1 MSNPRKSSDSTKDAV
16 EALTILI
23 ESQGID
29 ITANYSDWLRI
40 AFALVDEFGLDG
52 ESYFHRIS
60 AFYPNYSHEAASQQ
74 YIHCLQS
81 AYPPLRGGGHRPGES
96 GKSRV
101 TIATLFYIAKNHG
114 INLPCPPFKGVPEGR
129 GILPPLRAGGHF
141 PLQRGL
147 GGLPG
152 ESVPRLASRSLAS
165 STQAVEEFEEFEEN
179 FTGLA
184 DGSSAHHKSLPTFS
198 QSIHENLPL
207 IMQRV
212 IADSHSDEDAD
223 ILILGSLTVI
233 SACTPNVYGVYDRRP
248 VHANLF
254 LYVTAPASAGKGRL
268 SLCRHLA
275 EPLHQY
281 LRDKYKRDMQKY
293 NEELA
298 AYAVNKKTSL
308 AVQPNEPPFLSLI
321 IPANSTATV
330 VYQTLSENDGVGLL
344 FETEGD
350 TLANAFNSDL
360 GNYSDGFRKAFHHET
375 ISYLRKK
382 DHEYV
387 EILRPKFS
395 AVLSGTR
402 QQIYSLIP
410 NAENGLFSRFIFYS
424 MQTELVWRDMFP
436 TIDGATAD
444 ERFRQIG
451 KDFYTFLKDFPKDD
465 VQFTLSY
472 TQKQRFNDFFAE
484 TQRSY
489 AYTFGDDIEASV
501 RRLGLILFR
510 IAMILSVLRLMDSFP
525 AASKTAPLSEVKK
538 SKRIVCTDIDFQ
550 SALDIVKV
558 LLLHTVEVYQS
569 LPRHSYERL
578 ATIAPKGSRQLAE
591 ASRSRFLDALPN
603 AFDRPTYIEVAASLN
618 ITDKTAE
625 RYIRE
630 FCASGQLDHPSNG
643 QYLKTSSRT

>member
-1 MSNPRKSSDSTKDAV
+1 MTSPDKTFLTSTATSV
-16 EALTILI
+16 EALTVLI
-23 ESQGID
+23 ERSAID
-29 ITANYSDWLRI
+29 ITADYGDWCNI
-40 AFALVDEFGLDG
+40 GFALAHEFGADG
-52 ESYFHRIS
+52 ESFFLRIS
-60 AFYPNYSHEAASQQ
+60 SFYPKYDPSEASKQ
-74 YIHCLQS
+74 YAACLR
-81 AYPPLRGGGHRPGES
+81 AEVPS
-96 GKSRV
+96 GKAPI
-101 TIATLFYIAKNHG
+101 TIATLFHIAKSHG
-114 INLPCPPFKGVPEGR
+114 INLPCPPLR
-129 GILPPLRAGGHF
+129 GGAQRAGESIPPLRGG
-141 PLQRGL
+141 Q
-147 GGLPG
+147 G
-152 ESVPRLASRSLAS
+152 ESFSSRNAS
-165 STQAVEEFEEFEEN
+165 EESEESEEN
-179 FTGLA
+179 A
-184 DGSSAHHKSLPTFS
+184 RQPLPAFS
-198 QSIHENLPL
+198 HSIRSNLPS
-207 IMQRV
+207 IMQRIV
-212 IADSHSDEDAD
+212 EDSSSDVDAD
-223 ILILGSLTVI
+223 ILILGSLTVF
-233 SACTPNVYGVYDRRP
+233 SACIPNVYGVYDRRE
-248 VHANLF
+248 VFANLF
-254 LYVTAPASAGKGRL
+254 LFVTARASAGKGRL

-275 EPLHQY
+275 APLHQA
-281 LRDKYKRDMQKY
+281 LHDKHKKLLKKY
-293 NEELA
+293 EAAQA
-298 AYAVNKKTSL
+298 AYVVSRKKGIAVPPK
-308 AVQPNEPPFLSLI
+308 EPPFLTLFL
-321 IPANSTATV
+321 PANSTATV
-330 VYQTLSENDGVGLL
+330 VYQTLAQNDGVGLL

-472 TQKQRFNDFFAE
+472 TQKQRFNDFFDE

-489 AYTFGDDIEASV
+489 AYSFGDDIVASV

-603 AFDRPTYIEVAASLN
+603 SFDRPTYIEVAASLN

-630 FCASGQLDHPSNG
+630 FCTSGQLDHPSNG
-643 QYLKTSSRT
+643 QYLKTSSRA